1 MKKSSTKTRVRY
13 SETDQMGVV
22 YHGNYAQFFEL
33 GRTEWL
39 RNLGVTYKDMEISGI
54 MLPVIS
60 LKCNFIKSARYD
72 DVLTIETFL
81 KKKPMVKIEFDYKIT
96 NQDDELICT
105 GNSVLAFMNMKTEK
119 PTRCPDY
126 LLEATKFISKLLYIL
141 LMENQCQE
149 IPRLRL
155 FIILK
160 NS

>member
-1 MKKSSTKTRVRY
+1 
-13 SETDQMGVV
+13 MGVV

-126 LLEATKFISKLLYIL
+126 LLEGLGF
-141 LMENQCQE
+141 
-149 IPRLRL
+149 
-155 FIILK
+155 
-160 NS
+160 

>member
-1 MKKSSTKTRVRY
+1 
-13 SETDQMGVV
+13 MGVV

-60 LKCNFIKSARYD
+60 LNCKFIKSALYD

-81 KKKPMVKIEFDYKIT
+81 KKEPLVKIEFDYKIT

-105 GNSVLAFMNMKTEK
+105 GNSVLAFMNMKTGK
-119 PTRCPDY
+119 PSKCPKY
-126 LLEATKFISKLLYIL
+126 LLESLGF
-141 LMENQCQE
+141 
-149 IPRLRL
+149 
-155 FIILK
+155 
-160 NS
+160 